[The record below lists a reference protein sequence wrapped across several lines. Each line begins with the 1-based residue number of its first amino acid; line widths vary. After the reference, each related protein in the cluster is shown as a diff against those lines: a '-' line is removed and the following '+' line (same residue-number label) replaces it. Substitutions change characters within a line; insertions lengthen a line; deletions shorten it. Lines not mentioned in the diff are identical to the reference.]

1 MLLEKWHRLTC
12 SKQGCHKP
20 AICKKCIICKVQY
33 KEVCLLFMSPV
44 STTRNRLNSPSSR
57 FPRKSTKEY
66 WYLEGR
72 DSSCNLKLTGKLLCN
87 HLLIYWKTPC
97 PPLAPPLSSHRHP
110 DWRPPWGTEL
120 SCLRASDFICLF
132 MVSRSTAWSWLLL
145 HGLPM
150 KSSEMFQNSTL
161 IPRYCCRLG
170 WKLILEIPLLISEYP
185 QVSCLIYSARR

>member
-1 MLLEKWHRLTC
+1 MYRCRSEQMLLEKWHRLTC

-145 HGLPM
+145 HGV
-150 KSSEMFQNSTL
+150 
-161 IPRYCCRLG
+161 RLT
-170 WKLILEIPLLISEYP
+170 PLNNKEN
-185 QVSCLIYSARR
+185 IYLKE